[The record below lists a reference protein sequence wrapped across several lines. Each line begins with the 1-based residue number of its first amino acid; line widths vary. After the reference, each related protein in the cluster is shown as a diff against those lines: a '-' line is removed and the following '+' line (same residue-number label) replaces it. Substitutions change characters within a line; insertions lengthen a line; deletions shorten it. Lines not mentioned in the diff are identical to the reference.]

1 MGDEFIRSGWL
12 SGRRF
17 FWLLLLTSLLAVG
30 FSAHAME
37 NQLRDHAS
45 PYLRM
50 HADDPVAWQDW
61 DRELLQT
68 AKREGRLIFL
78 SSGYFSCHWCHVMQR
93 ESYRDPAIA
102 QLLNTH
108 FIPVKLDRELNP
120 ALDGYLIDYL
130 ERTQGQA
137 GWPLNIFL
145 TPEGYP
151 LIGATYM
158 PPDTFQALLLRLE
171 AGWSKG
177 PDRMRDLARRVLLEI
192 TMQPPLRDKAP
203 ISGEQLRS
211 RLVNQ
216 ALAIGDPMAGGFG
229 DQNKF
234 PMAPQLEA
242 LLRLR
247 ESPSGG
253 DLDALLTLTLDQMAA
268 QGLRDQV
275 GGGFFRYT
283 VDPSWQ
289 LPHFEK
295 MLYTQAQMVRLY
307 LLAASFYQRDDYL
320 EVARDTLDFVLREMR
335 GQNGLFIASFSAIDQ
350 AGEEGGYYLWRPESL
365 RALLGDT
372 DAAFAQRFWA
382 IHGSP
387 LLEGGWLP
395 QRGESA
401 QQIALESG
409 SELENVQKRL
419 REIRAKLLL
428 ERSRRGLPADDK
440 ELAGWNGLLLGA
452 LVVADKQ
459 LPASLYLDE
468 AGQLANSIRERLWRK
483 GELWRARAGDR
494 PVGQAG
500 LEDYAYLADGL
511 GRLLQARADPELS
524 EWLSQLLEKAWN
536 SFHDARGWRS
546 VERPALP
553 GMGHSR
559 AMRDGALPAAS
570 AVLIQTTLRFGSQ
583 ELQQRAQEALRQ
595 ARPYLQDEP
604 FWYASHVLLMTA
616 AGPSG

>member
-1 MGDEFIRSGWL
+1 MSDCPGQSGL
-12 SGRRF
+12 LAGGKRF
-17 FWLLLLTSLLAVG
+17 WPLLFASLLLLACSVQAT
-30 FSAHAME
+30 E

-61 DRELLQT
+61 HPELLQR
-68 AKREGRLIFL
+68 AKQEGRLIFV
-78 SSGYFSCHWCHVMQR
+78 SSGYFSCHWCHVMQT
-93 ESYRDPAIA
+93 ESYRDAGIA
-102 QLLNTH
+102 EFLNTH
-108 FIPVKLDRELNP
+108 FIPVKIDRELNP

-130 ERTQGQA
+130 ERTQGHA

-158 PPDTFQALLLRLE
+158 PPDTFQSLLHRLE
-171 AGWSKG
+171 AAWSSD

-192 TMQPPLRDKAP
+192 TIEPPLRETP
-203 ISGEQLRS
+203 ITGERLRQ
-211 RLVNQ
+211 RLANQ

-234 PMAPQLEA
+234 PMVPQLEA

-247 ESPSGG
+247 DRLTSE
-253 DLDALLTLTLDQMAA
+253 DLDALLTLTLDQMAV
-268 QGLRDQV
+268 QGLRDHI

-295 MLYTQAQMVRLY
+295 MLYTQAQMARLY
-307 LLAASFYQRDDYL
+307 LHAASIYGRQDYL

-335 GQNGLFIASFSAIDQ
+335 GEDGMFVASFSAIDE

-365 RALLGDT
+365 RALLGET
-372 DAAFAQRFWA
+372 DAALALRYWA
-382 IHGSP
+382 INGSP

-395 QRGESA
+395 RQGESP
-401 QQIALESG
+401 QQIALLSG
-409 SELENVQKRL
+409 SDLESVQQRL

-428 ERSRRGLPADDK
+428 ERARRGLPTDNK

-452 LVVADKQ
+452 LAVAHRQ

-468 AGQLANSIRERLWRK
+468 AEQLANRIRERLWRD
-483 GELWRARAGDR
+483 GELWRARIGDQ

-500 LEDYAYLADGL
+500 LADYAYLADGL
-511 GRLLQARADPELS
+511 ARLIQVREKPELRS
-524 EWLSQLLEKAWN
+524 WLLQLLEKAWDG
-536 SFHDARGWRS
+536 FHDARGWRS
-546 VERPALP
+546 VERPPLP
-553 GMGHSR
+553 GMGQSK

-570 AVLIQTTLRFGSQ
+570 ALLIETTLLFGNEGLKAKAEQ
-583 ELQQRAQEALRQ
+583 ALQQ
-595 ARPYLQDEP
+595 ARPHLQAEP
-604 FWYASHVLLMTA
+604 LWYASHVVLTA
-616 AGPSG
+616 VVGD